1 MTAEMRGNVFGWNMI
16 SICILLEH
24 ISQVII
30 KKYCPLTNS
39 NPSSGARVLL
49 ELVRATEWC
58 RSAIRPGGQDIGE
71 TAQNIHVTCH
81 VIGCNTVGRLLSIL
95 NGD

>member
-49 ELVRATEWC
+49 ELVRATEWPAVDQP
-58 RSAIRPGGQDIGE
+58 SGQKRDGPE
-71 TAQNIHVTCH
+71 YTCH
-81 VIGCNTVGRLLSIL
+81 LSRDRL
-95 NGD
+95 